1 MSYTTEPIQPSPSP
15 SRASGWRSRRG
26 LSLIALF
33 IAGSLAVGFIA
44 ASLIGAAR
52 DIPTAQ
58 GASPSPSAA
67 ASESPSASPP
77 SPSPSDPVPTATPE
91 PTPAPI
97 TSTTA
102 EFSLLPADPPVD
114 FASTITCDGDIGPSD
129 PVAVVSLKT
138 GDEGV
143 TTTVLRDYADLDAPR
158 TVCTFGDGNCYGVG
172 LIDARHALINS
183 GGVQAIVDLPEV
195 RYHWFALP
203 QVEGEYA
210 TVLTVSPQSRRRPM
224 DQAAPGAAEP
234 PAHDHDQRRR
244 RRRGRAARGIQG
256 GRCGSPRG
264 LDSNPADYQHLGRHY
279 YALDQLYAAINALII
294 ASGADSELEVS
305 PPVEGERDPATIPT
319 FPVWSPIAD
328 ELFFRMGDDVMR
340 WTSETGPEL
349 FLADTPWFHP
359 TITADGRYLAYTVD
373 SDLYLIDFTTDATP
387 QLIREDVKQ
396 PVFVNDSQLWF
407 MDATGPGCA
416 TDDIP
421 AERIYDVRDGSESP
435 SVIKYVRG
443 RVAADELEPLTAPR
457 GEPSAGSRSH
467 MWTVSMNRTRPW
479 RSSSAASGS
488 RAAAEEAD
496 AAQELA
502 IGHSGGTEDD
512 VAGPTRD
519 RW

>member
-33 IAGSLAVGFIA
+33 IAGSLAVGFIG

-58 GASPSPSAA
+58 GASPSPSAV

-91 PTPAPI
+91 PTQAPI

-158 TVCTFGDGNCYGVG
+158 TVCTFGDGNWYGVG

-210 TVLTVSPQSRRRPM
+210 TVLTVSPNLDAVLWTRQHQEPLSRQLM
-224 DQAAPGAAEP
+224 ITTSAGDDVVAEL
-234 PAHDHDQRRR
+234 PAV
-244 RRRGRAARGIQG
+244 QG
-256 GRCGSPRG
+256 GRCGSPQ
-264 LDSNPADYQHLGRHY
+264 DSNLADYQHLGRHY
-279 YALDQLYAAINALII
+279 YALDQVYAAINTLII

-373 SDLYLIDFTTDATP
+373 SDLYLIDFTTDVTP

-407 MDATGPGCA
+407 VDATGPGCA
-416 TDDIP
+416 TDDVP

-435 SVIKYVRG
+435 SVIKYVQG
-443 RVAADELEPLTAPR
+443 VWPQT
-457 GEPSAGSRSH
+457 
-467 MWTVSMNRTRPW
+467 
-479 RSSSAASGS
+479 SSN
-488 RAAAEEAD
+488 
-496 AAQELA
+496 
-502 IGHSGGTEDD
+502 H
-512 VAGPTRD
+512 
-519 RW
+519 